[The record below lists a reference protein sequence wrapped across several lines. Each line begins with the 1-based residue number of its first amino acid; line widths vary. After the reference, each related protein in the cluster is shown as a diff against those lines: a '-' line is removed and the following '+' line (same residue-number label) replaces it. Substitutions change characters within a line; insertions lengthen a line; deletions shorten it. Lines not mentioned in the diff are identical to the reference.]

1 MINILLVA
9 LYLVENYNPVYLA
22 ALNNNNIERLFG
34 TLKSFSVT
42 DNYQYMYDS
51 AKKSLFRE
59 YL

>member
-42 DNYQYMYDS
+42 DNY
-51 AKKSLFRE
+51 
-59 YL
+59 